1 LKILV
6 AEDEPEIMRI
16 YTLLLKNKGYEVV
29 GTDDGKK
36 CIEAYKLRLKDAS
49 DGKTPFDLVMLDYR
63 MPQKNGTE
71 VAEAILDLCPAQKL
85 LMVTAYRDQLEL
97 KDEKLKKMQLMEK
110 PFDVDELL
118 TRIARLASH

>member
-36 CIEAYKLRLKDAS
+36 CIEAYKSRLKGAS

-63 MPQKNGTE
+63 MPQKNGIE
-71 VAEAILDLCPAQKL
+71 VAEEILHLCPAQKL
-85 LMVTAYRDQLEL
+85 LMVTAYKDQLEL
-97 KDEKLKKMQLMEK
+97 KDEKLKKVQLMEK

-118 TRIARLASH
+118 TRITRLASH